1 MSTEYNSKIDITKL
15 TKKLTDAPKPK
26 PEKSTLVFGRTFTDH
41 MLEVEWDIKSG
52 WAAPRI
58 VPYHKLELEPSASVF
73 HYAIEVFEGMKAF
86 RGSDGKI
93 RMFRP
98 MLNMERMNRSG
109 QRVSLPPI
117 DPAGLLACIE
127 ELVRTDEAWIPEGE
141 GFSLYIRPT
150 YISTFPAVGV
160 TAPQTALLYVILSP
174 VGPYYAS
181 GWKPV
186 RLICSDEKYCR
197 AWPGGSGCYKV
208 GGNYAITLVPQ
219 KEAAAKG
226 YSQVLWLYEDK
237 VTEVGTMNFFLF
249 WINEQG
255 ERELITCPTN
265 TDMILPGVTRQS
277 TLDVARGWNEF
288 KVSERDYT
296 MAEVAKAI
304 EEGRVLEAFGT
315 GTAAVV
321 SPVCCISYK
330 GKDYEIVN
338 KENPKAE
345 IGPITKRI
353 YDEIEGISYG
363 VGKFAGGHPWV
374 NVLN

>member
-1 MSTEYNSKIDITKL
+1 MSTNVVFDTSKL
-15 TKKLTDAPKPK
+15 TIERTKAPKPK

-41 MLEVEWDIKSG
+41 MLEIEWNIEGG
-52 WAAPRI
+52 WGNPRI
-58 VPYHKLELEPSASVF
+58 VPYHKLELDPSASVF

-86 RGSDGKI
+86 RGVDGKI

-98 MLNMERMNRSG
+98 MANMERMNRSG
-109 QRVSLPPI
+109 QRVGLPPI
-117 DPAGLLACIE
+117 DTKGFLECIK
-127 ELVRTDEAWIPEGE
+127 ELVRVDQDWIPEGE
-141 GFSLYIRPT
+141 GFSLYVRPT

-160 TAPQTALLYVILSP
+160 TAPGSALLYVILSP

-186 RLICSDEKYCR
+186 KLICSDEKYCR

-219 KEAAAKG
+219 REAAAKG

-249 WINEQG
+249 WVNEAG
-255 ERELITCPTN
+255 EKELITCPTN
-265 TDMILPGVTRQS
+265 TDMILPGVTRQAA
-277 TLDVARGWNEF
+277 LDVAREWGEF

-296 MAEVAKAI
+296 MTEVAKAI

-330 GKDYEIVN
+330 GKEYPIVN
-338 KENPKAE
+338 KDCPSGG

-363 VGKFAGGHPWV
+363 DPKYAGHPWV
-374 NVLN
+374 DVL